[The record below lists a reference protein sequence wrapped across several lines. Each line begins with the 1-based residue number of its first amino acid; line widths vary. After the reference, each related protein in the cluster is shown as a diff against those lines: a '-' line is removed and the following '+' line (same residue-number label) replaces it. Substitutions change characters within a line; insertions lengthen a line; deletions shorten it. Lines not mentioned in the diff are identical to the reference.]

1 MKKECYPEYSGDAE
15 FKTSDIRKNRWFF
28 YTQNLETFR
37 KDITHLHTSGH
48 VESIIHLKLP
58 QKFPS
63 WFAHTLSNC
72 TSYRNT

>member
-37 KDITHLHTSGH
+37 NDITHLHTSSH
-48 VESIIHLKLP
+48 VRHHSPEITPKVPLMVRLYV
-58 QKFPS
+58 F
-63 WFAHTLSNC
+63 
-72 TSYRNT
+72 